1 MPFKILQYEALKFC
15 SQEDSL
21 PIFFVIR
28 RTGYIWLNSVNFCWI
43 SSKFLSAAD
52 ICSISK
58 RVGIFKAVFQ
68 ALTAALISHWSNFKL
83 SNSIFS
89 PVLVKRPDVL
99 GVLHILQIQAPHFC
113 VPHPLVSSTPLLM
126 AAVTDSSPGRRPD
139 FDSSNDRRED
149 ASSRISPSRQIC
161 PPSLN
166 HFPHNPPT
174 YFPLSGCQP
183 LNGSSVS
190 ISAPRALTSYGF
202 VSVEDDRLREKQRQ
216 LIPTKIT
223 T

>member
-99 GVLHILQIQAPHFC
+99 GVLHILKIQAPCFC
-113 VPHPLVSSTPLLM
+113 VLHPLVSSTPLLM
-126 AAVTDSSPGRRPD
+126 APVTDSSPGRRPD
-139 FDSSNDRRED
+139 FDSSNDQRRCIKQNFSE
-149 ASSRISPSRQIC
+149 APNL
-161 PPSLN
+161 PL
-166 HFPHNPPT
+166 
-174 YFPLSGCQP
+174 PLSEPLSPQP
-183 LNGSSVS
+183 AHLLPLVRLSTLKWF
-190 ISAPRALTSYGF
+190 ISF
-202 VSVEDDRLREKQRQ
+202 H
-216 LIPTKIT
+216 
-223 T
+223 